1 LHQLENVYFLGPK
14 KPEELGQYLSAFD
27 LAMNPQELNEMTIG
41 NYPRKIDEYL
51 AMGKPTLATP
61 TRAMEVFKDHVYLAD
76 GADGYEKA
84 IELAFEENDEAKQA
98 ERIRFA
104 QSHSWEN
111 SVNEIYQA
119 ILANDKNQ

>member
-1 LHQLENVYFLGPK
+1 MLFLR
-14 KPEELGQYLSAFD
+14 SD
-27 LAMNPQELNEMTIG
+27 
-41 NYPRKIDEYL
+41 YL
-51 AMGKPTLATP
+51 ANG
-61 TRAMEVFKDHVYLAD
+61 V
-76 GADGYEKA
+76 DGYGKA
-84 IELAFEENDEAKQA
+84 IELALQENDEAKQA